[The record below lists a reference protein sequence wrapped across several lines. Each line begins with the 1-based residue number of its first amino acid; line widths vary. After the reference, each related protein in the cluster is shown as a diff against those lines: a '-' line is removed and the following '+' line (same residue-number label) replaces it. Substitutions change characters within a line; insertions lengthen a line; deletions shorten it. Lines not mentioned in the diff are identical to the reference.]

1 MIKKKVVHYVNNKMM
16 YETMQVYIEKVRAAK
31 KTELDPPRIPEYIGE
46 CVYLICNKLAL
57 KPQFFGYTWRDEMV
71 SDGIENCIIAINNFD
86 PDKSSNPFAYFTMIA
101 WNAFIRRI
109 QKEKKQTYIKHKN
122 MQNNFVMDDLVSEF
136 GAGQTSDYKS
146 NDVIKDFE
154 DKSEASK
161 KKKKKAA
168 KKKGVEVFSDE

>member
-1 MIKKKVVHYVNNKMM
+1 MAKKKTVHYVNNKMM
-16 YETMQVYIEKVRAAK
+16 YETMQLYIEKVQIAK
-31 KTELDPPRIPEYIGE
+31 NIADQPRIPEYIGE
-46 CVYLICNKLAL
+46 CIYL

-86 PDKSSNPFAYFTMIA
+86 PSKSNNPFAYFTMIA

-122 MQNNFVMDDLVSEF
+122 MQNNYIIDDLVSEF
-136 GAGQTSDYKS
+136 GAGQQSDHKS

-154 DKSEASK
+154 DKTEASK

-168 KKKGVEVFSDE
+168 KKKGIEVFSHE